1 MKENNQII
9 IQLRKKTAVY
19 IFGSQVT
26 IINLYRKKFKKK
38 IIRKK
43 IIYSLF
49 KVISLLLHIQG
60 DFSILQG
67 LSKIFLSK
75 VYINLFKINSS

>member
-26 IINLYRKKFKKK
+26 IINLYRKKLKKK
-38 IIRKK
+38 NYKK
-43 IIYSLF
+43 KDYL
-49 KVISLLLHIQG
+49 
-60 DFSILQG
+60 
-67 LSKIFLSK
+67 
-75 VYINLFKINSS
+75 